1 MRRAAYRLLAVLAV
15 LAAVAWTGIGYAQNS
30 PIECGE
36 YEGVV
41 CQGFFTDETG
51 VATDRQQIEDAIDR
65 LVGEY
70 GNPIAIVVVTD
81 SRGRSP
87 ADFAVEIADAWGVGD
102 PVENNG
108 VLVLVSLDERRTE
121 IVTQDN
127 VEVPGDIVAGAARS
141 FFTAG
146 DFQGGLLA
154 IVGTLEQAL
163 AGTLIQPGGDGT
175 RVWPYVLGILG
186 VVLALGAIGL
196 VVGYRRSRALSVQR
210 KRESM
215 IDGDLNRLEPSGEEL
230 PHLSDYAAAAP
241 SAPSVDTASA
251 LRGVYALLRGDPP
264 GDTDALR
271 ALWSDGGIIIV
282 DRDRLI
288 AETREPLELR
298 ASDERPIL
306 ENAVQQA
313 AEDALAVDWREET
326 EFTVRRDDL
335 DRLINSLRPHR
346 VAAARRRTADTLAAQ
361 LVATTLGDA
370 TLTELGERLARSGPA
385 LDPQEPLEASLA
397 ELAVAYEAAEV
408 KANRLERLY
417 EALPASTTRP
427 AVAAALADIG
437 DDPDAAV
444 ARFET
449 VRSELESAGSRLETD
464 GLDVPAIAALLL
476 LNNDASNV
484 QEFLDAYAYSRDRG
498 FAPAEAVEH
507 ALADLMTAGEID
519 RVRNEAD
526 RLGLPVSITA
536 ALLRRRDDGPEVYQ
550 QLRDEVSA
558 HVDAASARTVAGVL
572 AVSLE
577 PAQALRR
584 WLAAREALHELGL
597 RGTYADVAAAF
608 GASDPR
614 GPRGFALAYAAQR
627 QALAASTIDD
637 ADRFAP
643 ELAHAGTSDQR
654 DSWSGEAIPPSLGS
668 FDPFTLFYYH
678 WIITRGHAGSYGW
691 EPIYRDRSWS
701 QDRSSWWGGSG
712 GFGSSGG
719 SSWGGSS
726 WGGSGGF
733 GGFGG
738 GGGFSGGGG
747 GGW

>member
-1 MRRAAYRLLAVLAV
+1 
-15 LAAVAWTGIGYAQNS
+15 
-30 PIECGE
+30 
-36 YEGVV
+36 
-41 CQGFFTDETG
+41 
-51 VATDRQQIEDAIDR
+51 
-65 LVGEY
+65 
-70 GNPIAIVVVTD
+70 
-81 SRGRSP
+81 
-87 ADFAVEIADAWGVGD
+87 
-102 PVENNG
+102 
-108 VLVLVSLDERRTE
+108 
-121 IVTQDN
+121 
-127 VEVPGDIVAGAARS
+127 
-141 FFTAG
+141 
-146 DFQGGLLA
+146 
-154 IVGTLEQAL
+154 
-163 AGTLIQPGGDGT
+163 
-175 RVWPYVLGILG
+175 
-186 VVLALGAIGL
+186 
-196 VVGYRRSRALSVQR
+196 
-210 KRESM
+210 
-215 IDGDLNRLEPSGEEL
+215 
-230 PHLSDYAAAAP
+230 
-241 SAPSVDTASA
+241 
-251 LRGVYALLRGDPP
+251 
-264 GDTDALR
+264 
-271 ALWSDGGIIIV
+271 
-282 DRDRLI
+282 
-288 AETREPLELR
+288 
-298 ASDERPIL
+298 
-306 ENAVQQA
+306 
-313 AEDALAVDWREET
+313 
-326 EFTVRRDDL
+326 
-335 DRLINSLRPHR
+335 
-346 VAAARRRTADTLAAQ
+346 
-361 LVATTLGDA
+361 
-370 TLTELGERLARSGPA
+370 
-385 LDPQEPLEASLA
+385 
-397 ELAVAYEAAEV
+397 
-408 KANRLERLY
+408 
-417 EALPASTTRP
+417 
-427 AVAAALADIG
+427 
-437 DDPDAAV
+437 
-444 ARFET
+444 
-449 VRSELESAGSRLETD
+449 
-464 GLDVPAIAALLL
+464 
-476 LNNDASNV
+476 
-484 QEFLDAYAYSRDRG
+484 
-498 FAPAEAVEH
+498 VEH

-584 WLAAREALHELGL
+584 WLAARAALHELGL

-701 QDRSSWWGGSG
+701 QDRSSWWGGGG